1 VGDSLSAARAPIDE
15 ALVIAKAAASNGS
28 VALVGRRMHDLAV
41 RLLADGVRVEVTV
54 PRRRDARALRRA
66 ARNVGGLAHPPA
78 VADIRVDLPYP
89 DAGLEL
95 LICRFDP
102 RTFPFPRHTVRELG
116 RALTPGGVLAL
127 LPGAKVSWPAGLVDA
142 WAAAAGLAPLVER
155 GVGGPH
161 PFAGAIYKSPA

>member
-1 VGDSLSAARAPIDE
+1 MGDSLSAARAPLDE
-15 ALVIAKAAASNGS
+15 TFLIARAAASS
-28 VALVGRRMHDLAV
+28 EPVRLIGRRMHDLAA

-54 PRRRDARALRRA
+54 PRRRDARAVRRA
-66 ARNVGGLAHPPA
+66 ARDVGGLVRPPA

-89 DAGLEL
+89 DAGVEL
-95 LICRFDP
+95 LICRLGP

-116 RALTPGGVLAL
+116 RALAPGGILAL

-142 WAAAAGLAPLVER
+142 WAVAAGLVPPVER

-161 PFAGAIYKSPA
+161 PFAGAIYELPT

>member
-15 ALVIAKAAASNGS
+15 ALVLAKAAANNGP
-28 VALVGRRMHDLAV
+28 VRLVGRRMQDLAA

-66 ARNVGGLAHPPA
+66 TRDLRGLAPA

-95 LICRFDP
+95 LICRLDP

-116 RALTPGGVLAL
+116 RALAPGGVLAL
-127 LPGAKVSWPAGLVDA
+127 LPGANVTWPAGLVDA
-142 WAAAAGLAPLVER
+142 WAVSAGLVPLVER

-161 PFAGAIYKSPA
+161 PFAGAIYESPA

>member
-1 VGDSLSAARAPIDE
+1 MGDSLSAARAPIDE
-15 ALVIAKAAASNGS
+15 ALVIAKATAGKGP
-28 VALVGRRMHDLAV
+28 VALIGRRIHDLAA
-41 RLLADGVRVEVTV
+41 RLLADGVGVEVTV

-66 ARNVGGLAHPPA
+66 IRDAGGLARPPA
-78 VADIRVDLPYP
+78 VADLRVDLPYP

-95 LICRFDP
+95 LICRLDP

-127 LPGAKVSWPAGLVDA
+127 LSGAKVSWPAGLVDA
-142 WAAAAGLAPLVER
+142 WAVSAGLVPLVER

-161 PFAGAIYKSPA
+161 PFAGAIYRSPA